1 MRAILFDLGDT
12 LVDARNQP
20 LPGATDLLTAVRHLR
35 DPEGKPVLSGLIS
48 DWKMSQN
55 RVQRNLF
62 RREYL
67 AELQQSGLD
76 VFFKPLNKR
85 VTLSTDVGAFKP
97 DPLIFQTAL
106 DRLAPG
112 LAFHHAVF
120 VTERLAHI
128 KAARKLGLMAV
139 HFKGL
144 GRGRG
149 EVDTLADL
157 LPLLQRILA
166 FSPCCKKHGEAVGLH
181 TSVANKSKRTDVA
194 VSALVA
200 RVSATRLRDRIR
212 KLSAFGTRWTY
223 SPKVAQVPLW
233 VRDRFREMGYPQTQ
247 VRFQPFDVPGA
258 VQQNNVLCGP
268 GAGDPGFVLVCA
280 HYDSLS
286 ETPLVQAPGA
296 DDNASGIAVLLEVA
310 KLLRTA
316 PLRRGVLFAA
326 FGGEEQGLFGST
338 ACADVAA
345 AEGWRIDVV
354 INLDMVA
361 YQDPRRRK
369 LVKVEYDQGNRNPG
383 NDAAAKA
390 FGLLMAQAAADY
402 THLAVEHTDIWNS
415 DYMPFEAKGYA
426 CIGVYEGGEN
436 PGYHKTTDLAAVLDM
451 NHLAEVTKM
460 VAATVYLIAR

>member
-128 KAARKLGLMAV
+128 KAARKLGQIR
-139 HFKGL
+139 H
-144 GRGRG
+144 
-149 EVDTLADL
+149 
-157 LPLLQRILA
+157 
-166 FSPCCKKHGEAVGLH
+166 HG
-181 TSVANKSKRTDVA
+181 
-194 VSALVA
+194 
-200 RVSATRLRDRIR
+200 
-212 KLSAFGTRWTY
+212 
-223 SPKVAQVPLW
+223 
-233 VRDRFREMGYPQTQ
+233 
-247 VRFQPFDVPGA
+247 
-258 VQQNNVLCGP
+258 
-268 GAGDPGFVLVCA
+268 
-280 HYDSLS
+280 
-286 ETPLVQAPGA
+286 
-296 DDNASGIAVLLEVA
+296 
-310 KLLRTA
+310 
-316 PLRRGVLFAA
+316 
-326 FGGEEQGLFGST
+326 
-338 ACADVAA
+338 
-345 AEGWRIDVV
+345 
-354 INLDMVA
+354 
-361 YQDPRRRK
+361 
-369 LVKVEYDQGNRNPG
+369 
-383 NDAAAKA
+383 
-390 FGLLMAQAAADY
+390 
-402 THLAVEHTDIWNS
+402 
-415 DYMPFEAKGYA
+415 
-426 CIGVYEGGEN
+426 
-436 PGYHKTTDLAAVLDM
+436 DM

>member
-12 LVDARNQP
+12 LVDAQNQP
-20 LPGATDLLTAVRHLR
+20 LPGASDLLTAVGNLR

-55 RVQRNLF
+55 RAQRNLF
-62 RREYL
+62 RREYV

-76 VFFKPLNKR
+76 VFFQPVNKR
-85 VTLSTDVGAFKP
+85 VTLSTDVGVFKP

-106 DRLAPG
+106 DRLARG

-128 KAARKLGLMAV
+128 KAARELGLMAV
-139 HFKGL
+139 HFKGP
-144 GRGRG
+144 GQSRG

-157 LPLLQRILA
+157 LPLLQRMLA
-166 FSPCCKKHGEAVGLH
+166 FSPCCKKHGEAIGLH
-181 TSVANKSKRTDVA
+181 ASISNKSKRTDAA

-200 RVSATRLRDRIR
+200 RVSPTRLRNRVR

-223 SPKVAQVPLW
+223 SANVAQVPLW
-233 VRDRFREMGYPQTQ
+233 VRDRFLEMGYSQAK
-247 VRFQPFDVPGA
+247 VRFQAFNVPGA
-258 VQQNNVLCGP
+258 EQQNNVLCGP
-268 GAGDPGFVLVCA
+268 GAGHPGFVLVCA

-286 ETPLVQAPGA
+286 ETPSVKAPGA
-296 DDNASGIAVLLEVA
+296 DDNASGVAVLLEVA
-310 KLLRTA
+310 KLLRTV

-326 FGGEEQGLFGST
+326 FGGEEQGLFGSA
-338 ACADVAA
+338 ACAEVAA

-361 YQDPRRRK
+361 YQDPRRRNV
-369 LVKVEYDQGNRNPG
+369 VKVEYDQGNRNPG

-402 THLAVEHTDIWNS
+402 TRLAVKHTDIWNS

-436 PGYHKTTDLAAVLDM
+436 PGYHKTTDTAAVLDM

-460 VAATVYLIAR
+460 VAATVYLITR